1 MMKLSP
7 LLEILL
13 NEKKIKYDLSSV
25 NGGFSDGV
33 DINVTKK
40 VGTIG
45 ISVNIYGG
53 GNLNYLSFKT
63 PQSIVEYQ
71 DALIA
76 AMRVGDPVTSEL
88 SVELN
93 AYKKAMK
100 KAVSLAMVNVLRKFD
115 EDAKA
120 AINAAVSEV
129 HASYGQTRSD
139 EPVVKKPKPKQADQ
153 APEQSAQP
161 TQPQPKPQIQPP
173 PPSKADGNA
182 APKQAP
188 RRKV

>member
-7 LLEILL
+7 LLETLL
-13 NEKKIKYDLSSV
+13 NEKKIRYDLSSV

-45 ISVNIYGG
+45 VSVNIYGG
-53 GNLNYLSFKT
+53 GNLNYLSYET

-100 KAVSLAMVNVLRKFD
+100 KAISLAMVNVLRKFD
-115 EDAKA
+115 EDARA

-129 HASYGQTRSD
+129 NSSYGQKRSD
-139 EPVVKKPKPKQADQ
+139 APVPKKPKQVD
-153 APEQSAQP
+153 
-161 TQPQPKPQIQPP
+161 QPQEPPAQVKQQPKKQIPP
-173 PPSKADGNA
+173 PPSNPDGNVA
-182 APKQAP
+182 NTKAP

>member
-1 MMKLSP
+1 MKLSP

-120 AINAAVSEV
+120 AITAAVSEV

-139 EPVVKKPKPKQADQ
+139 EPVDKKPKQKQADP

-161 TQPQPKPQIQPP
+161 KPPQPKQQIQPP
-173 PPSKADGNA
+173 PPSKADDNV